1 MKKFFAS
8 KGFIAVLSVIAGLYV
23 MFLLLPFILLPFLNS
38 AMDNL
43 SKSIEKDFKIKT
55 EFSKF
60 RLITTPK
67 LTAGIK
73 CGNFRAY
80 LPNGDKLIDADNF
93 KFKISLIPLLYKRIE
108 ADVISAD
115 RADINLAVKSDG
127 HFLLED
133 AFLTSKPENKSS
145 SVNNSKTKNE
155 ALLPF
160 GLKLSN
166 KLPDIRIKSH
176 KITFIDYDTKKEYI
190 LSGNDTY
197 IVDFIFNKKVKIESK
212 GSLVLDKFSA
222 FTYDVKVLN
231 KIMPDIDINDLFVQ
245 DSSANGKKTNSKD
258 SLFNIIDVFNL
269 IKANGLTL
277 NLLADVTVE
286 GTLDNPKFQGAINAD
301 KISMLSSGEKL
312 PDSNISV
319 QFKGDEFDIKSSLL
333 SAKNE
338 STVISG
344 KIKSGKRPELD
355 ITCTSN
361 ATLNSLVKI
370 VNTFALIFGI
380 DDLKT
385 VNAAGQLDVN
395 FNLKSDFKKIN
406 SNGYLKLNNGLINYG
421 LYDIKI
427 NDLIADILLDNNAV
441 IINKAGFSTLSVPFD
456 IKGKISNEAKCDIK
470 ISTVRLPVK
479 GLLISLGQSALL
491 KENLVN
497 SGFIT
502 INANVSGDILKP
514 NIEGNVDLYNL
525 NVKNIPSDITLT
537 LNPLNIKLKTNDKGY
552 SGQIYAQ
559 NTKIIN
565 PAITV
570 SADMIKGSIDE
581 NKIEFEDTKVLA
593 GKNSLNIKGVISD
606 YIKENIQLDF
616 SSSGN
621 IKSRLSGYINPYKM
635 ILNIDYDIPSD
646 AKIII
651 PGFDKS
657 ELITSGTVNVSGSML
672 NPILQGQFKVPEV
685 SIPEV
690 PVNMTNMNV
699 YLNGPILKGNAD
711 VQNFTSGGIA
721 AQNITSDFSLIK
733 TVFYLKNLKGA
744 AFEGSFDGEIAYDIL
759 STECDVLF
767 GGQNMSALKAI
778 EGAAGIK
785 NALTGTLKFD
795 ADINFKGIEYSDMM
809 NSMKGNAEFEI
820 VNGVLANLGSLK
832 MILGAQNI
840 ISNSVL
846 KSTAQ
851 NITALPAVQSAS
863 EFDYIKGNL
872 RFDKGYAILEP
883 VVTSG
888 SSMAYYITGRFH
900 LLNGT
905 VNAIVLGR
913 LSEDVASILG
923 SISDFA
929 VDTITSLIPGL
940 ESVTTK
946 LAKTMTISPDKVDT
960 SKIPALGN
968 NETEYKDFRVEFN
981 GGVDSQSSVKTFKWV
996 ANADTQELE
1005 KSQTQKQ
1012 LIEAQNA
1019 AKEQLNLI
1027 KEGVKEDA
1035 KVIEQSAKEFYN
1047 QNKEQINKL
1056 KDDAN
1061 DLFKSLFQTPSSTP
1075 DTESLN

>member
-73 CGNFRAY
+73 CENFRAY

-93 KFKISLIPLLYKRIE
+93 KFKISLIPLLYKKIE

-115 RADINLAVKSDG
+115 KADINLAVKSDG

-133 AFLTSKPENKSS
+133 VFLTSKPENKSS
-145 SVNNSKTKNE
+145 SVNNSKTQNE

-190 LSGNDTY
+190 LSGNDTN

-286 GTLDNPKFQGAINAD
+286 GTLDDPKFQGAINAD

-319 QFKGDEFDIKSSLL
+319 QFKGNEFDIKSSLS

-479 GLLISLGQSALL
+479 GLLISLGQSA
-491 KENLVN
+491 
-497 SGFIT
+497 F
-502 INANVSGDILKP
+502 
-514 NIEGNVDLYNL
+514 
-525 NVKNIPSDITLT
+525 
-537 LNPLNIKLKTNDKGY
+537 
-552 SGQIYAQ
+552 
-559 NTKIIN
+559 
-565 PAITV
+565 
-570 SADMIKGSIDE
+570 
-581 NKIEFEDTKVLA
+581 
-593 GKNSLNIKGVISD
+593 
-606 YIKENIQLDF
+606 
-616 SSSGN
+616 
-621 IKSRLSGYINPYKM
+621 
-635 ILNIDYDIPSD
+635 
-646 AKIII
+646 
-651 PGFDKS
+651 
-657 ELITSGTVNVSGSML
+657 
-672 NPILQGQFKVPEV
+672 
-685 SIPEV
+685 
-690 PVNMTNMNV
+690 
-699 YLNGPILKGNAD
+699 
-711 VQNFTSGGIA
+711 
-721 AQNITSDFSLIK
+721 
-733 TVFYLKNLKGA
+733 
-744 AFEGSFDGEIAYDIL
+744 
-759 STECDVLF
+759 
-767 GGQNMSALKAI
+767 
-778 EGAAGIK
+778 
-785 NALTGTLKFD
+785 
-795 ADINFKGIEYSDMM
+795 
-809 NSMKGNAEFEI
+809 
-820 VNGVLANLGSLK
+820 
-832 MILGAQNI
+832 
-840 ISNSVL
+840 
-846 KSTAQ
+846 
-851 NITALPAVQSAS
+851 
-863 EFDYIKGNL
+863 
-872 RFDKGYAILEP
+872 
-883 VVTSG
+883 
-888 SSMAYYITGRFH
+888 
-900 LLNGT
+900 
-905 VNAIVLGR
+905 
-913 LSEDVASILG
+913 
-923 SISDFA
+923 
-929 VDTITSLIPGL
+929 
-940 ESVTTK
+940 
-946 LAKTMTISPDKVDT
+946 
-960 SKIPALGN
+960 
-968 NETEYKDFRVEFN
+968 
-981 GGVDSQSSVKTFKWV
+981 
-996 ANADTQELE
+996 
-1005 KSQTQKQ
+1005 
-1012 LIEAQNA
+1012 
-1019 AKEQLNLI
+1019 
-1027 KEGVKEDA
+1027 
-1035 KVIEQSAKEFYN
+1035 
-1047 QNKEQINKL
+1047 
-1056 KDDAN
+1056 
-1061 DLFKSLFQTPSSTP
+1061 
-1075 DTESLN
+1075 